1 MAYEQK
7 PNSGTLFLNDKN
19 GNERAP
25 DMSGKLLI
33 GKDMIPLIESG
44 EMLRIAAWTKGTST
58 GGTLLSLAVSQPTN
72 TSQEPASRQGPSE
85 PVQSQNASKDLPF

>member
-25 DMSGKLLI
+25 DMSGKLFI
-33 GKDMIPLIESG
+33 GKDMIPLIERG
-44 EMLRIAAWTKGTST
+44 EMLRIAAWEKGTTS
-58 GGTLLSLAVSQPTN
+58 GGTLLSISVSQPQAQKQDQGESPPPLKSLSN
-72 TSQEPASRQGPSE
+72 TQ
-85 PVQSQNASKDLPF
+85 KLPF